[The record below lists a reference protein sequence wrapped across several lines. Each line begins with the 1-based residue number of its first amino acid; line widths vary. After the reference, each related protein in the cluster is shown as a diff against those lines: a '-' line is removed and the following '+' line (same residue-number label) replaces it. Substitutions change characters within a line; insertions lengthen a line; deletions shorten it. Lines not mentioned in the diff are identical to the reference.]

1 MPFWLSRMTK
11 LFSYNG
17 LIENDR
23 PVVLLGWLLIALHY
37 CLFSQFFPNAQG
49 KLGHDYAYN
58 LPMLLDGFYWFQN
71 NGLRALPWFT
81 PSFCGGMP
89 LLANPATFYLSA
101 TQFFTFLVGPLAGV
115 KLTLLL
121 FGALGYWGFYHLLRN
136 IYRVKPWPALLGGA
150 LFLFN
155 GFYAYRFIVGHL
167 EFHAFMLV
175 PLTAFLLLAEP
186 RPGSLRRW
194 RQGRNVLAAALL
206 IGYMF
211 IAGMTQ
217 LMIPALMTMVLFALV
232 KKLLDEDFSLRPF
245 FYGFALAGLVSLGL
259 SAAKLTAAL
268 SFLANFPRDSYTL
281 PGVEGIW
288 RLLGLIGKVLAF
300 GGDGIDGSSILSN
313 SRWTMERHE
322 FEYGVGF
329 VPFLLLAIGIVPL
342 AWRRRSLR
350 SFIPGR
356 PAARRALTGIVLL
369 LAVPLRLI
377 YYTPAWNAFL
387 KTVPIIRNLS
397 NFLRWFAIY
406 IPMLILAAVLVLDRA
421 ELFRAHA
428 SRIVWAGLTLLL
440 LQNLA
445 VDRGFYHDQPYDP
458 ARIEA
463 AYLVARSQDGPRQ
476 ISALVVSTD
485 ADGKPALT
493 GNRND
498 ALADGQSQL
507 LCYEPMFG
515 FRLEFLPFRN
525 IHPGSVLDSDGKVFN
540 FKNPACYLY
549 PTENG
554 CEPGGHFRLD
564 QLDELKRFT
573 SYSPFPY
580 QKSLIQ
586 KVSDCLSLLT
596 LVMAAAGALLY
607 PVMELRGVRWGMT
620 GR

>member
-1 MPFWLSRMTK
+1 MLRK
-11 LFSYNG
+11 

-23 PVVLLGWLLIALHY
+23 PVVFLGWLLIAVHY

-71 NGLRALPWFT
+71 NGFRALPWFT

-101 TQFFTFLVGPLAGV
+101 AQFFTFLVGPLAGV

-121 FGALGYWGFYHLLRN
+121 FAALGYWGFYYLLTT
-136 IYRVKPWPALLGGA
+136 IYLVRPWPALLGGA

-155 GFYAYRFIVGHL
+155 GFFAYRFIVGHL

-175 PLTAFLLLAEP
+175 PLTALLLLAAP
-186 RPGSLRRW
+186 PPGPLRRW
-194 RQGRNVLAAALL
+194 RQGRNVMAAALL

-211 IAGMTQ
+211 LAGMTQ

-232 KKLLDEDFSLRPF
+232 KKLLDQDFPLRPF
-245 FYGFALAGLVSLGL
+245 FLGFALAGLISLGL

-268 SFLANFPRDSYTL
+268 SFLANFPRDSYSL
-281 PGVEGIW
+281 PGVGGIGQ
-288 RLLGLIGKVLAF
+288 LLVLIVKVLAL
-300 GGDGIDGSSILSN
+300 GGGGIDGGNILSN

-322 FEYGVGF
+322 FEYGVGL
-329 VPFLLLAIGIVPL
+329 VPFLLLGIWGLSVV
-342 AWRRRSLR
+342 WRRRDFR
-350 SFIPGR
+350 WCFPGR
-356 PAARRALTGIVLL
+356 SGARLALAGTILL
-369 LAVPLRLI
+369 LAVPLLLN
-377 YYTPAWNAFL
+377 YYTPGWNAFL
-387 KTVPIIRNLS
+387 KTLPIIRNLS

-421 ELFRAHA
+421 ELFMVHTTW
-428 SRIVWAGLTLLL
+428 IVWAGLALLL
-440 LQNLA
+440 LQNL
-445 VDRGFYHDQPYDP
+445 VIDRGFYHAQPYDP

-463 AYLVARSQDGPRQ
+463 AYLAARNQGGPGR
-476 ISALVVSTD
+476 ISGLVISTD

-493 GNRND
+493 GDRND
-498 ALADGQSQL
+498 ALADGHSQL

-515 FRLEFLPFRN
+515 FRLEFLPFKN
-525 IHPGSVLDSDGKVFN
+525 IHEGPVLDNDGRVFN

-549 PTENG
+549 PVENG

-564 QLDELKRFT
+564 QLGELEAFT
-573 SYSPFPY
+573 SYHPY
-580 QKSLIQ
+580 TYQRSVPQRIA
-586 KVSDCLSLLT
+586 DWLSLLT
-596 LVMAAAGALLY
+596 LALTVVGAMAYLGR
-607 PVMELRGVRWGMT
+607 ELRARRGLRDC
-620 GR
+620 

>member
-1 MPFWLSRMTK
+1 MLRK
-11 LFSYNG
+11 LISFKD
-17 LIENDR
+17 DR
-23 PVVLLGWLLIALHY
+23 LVALLGWLLIAGHY

-71 NGLRALPWFT
+71 NGLLALPWFT

-89 LLANPATFYLSA
+89 LLANPATFYLSTA
-101 TQFFTFLVGPLAGV
+101 QFFTFLVGPLAGV

-121 FGALGYWGFYHLLRN
+121 FAALGYWGFYHLLSN

-175 PLTAFLLLAEP
+175 PLTAFLLLIEP
-186 RPGSLRRW
+186 RPGPLLRW
-194 RQGRNVLAAALL
+194 RWGRNVLAAALL

-211 IAGMTQ
+211 LAGMTQ
-217 LMIPALMTMVLFALV
+217 LMIPALMTIVLFALV
-232 KKLLDEDFSLRPF
+232 KKLLDPDFSLRPF
-245 FYGFALAGLVSLGL
+245 WLGFALAGLISLGL

-268 SFLANFPRDSYTL
+268 SFLANFPRDSYSL

-300 GGDGIDGSSILSN
+300 GGDVIDGRQVLSN

-322 FEYGVGF
+322 FEYGVGL
-329 VPFLLLAIGIVPL
+329 VPFLLLAIGLPPL
-342 AWRRRSLR
+342 FRRRRGLR
-350 SFIPGR
+350 SYLPGR
-356 PAARRALTGIVLL
+356 SPARLALTGIVLL
-369 LAVPLRLI
+369 LAVPVLLN
-377 YYTPAWNAFL
+377 YYTPGWNAFL

-406 IPMLILAAVLVLDRA
+406 IPMLILAAVLLLDRS
-421 ELFRAHA
+421 ELFRAHLA
-428 SRIVWAGLTLLL
+428 KIVWAGLALLL
-440 LQNLA
+440 LQNLV
-445 VDRGFYHDQPYDP
+445 VDRGFYHAQPYDP

-463 AYLVARSQDGPRQ
+463 AYLAARSQGGPPPVT
-476 ISALVVSTD
+476 SLTVSTG

-493 GNRND
+493 GDRND
-498 ALADGQSQL
+498 ALTAGQSQL
-507 LCYEPMFG
+507 FCYEPMFG
-515 FRLEFLPFRN
+515 FRLEFLPFKN
-525 IHPGSVLDSDGKVFN
+525 IHPGSVLDNDGQVYN

-549 PTENG
+549 PAEND

-564 QLDELKRFT
+564 QLGELKSFT
-573 SYSPFPY
+573 SYSPFLY
-580 QKSLIQ
+580 RKSLVQ
-586 KVSDCLSLLT
+586 KAADWLT
-596 LVMAAAGALLY
+596 VMTLALVVAAGLAYL
-607 PVMELRGVRWGMT
+607 VSELRVWR
-620 GR
+620 GRRGC